1 MNKSKK
7 SIVRKTKNIVVLTL
21 LMTCVW
27 LFAGLAIFWLCQ
39 VSYSPAVPRFAPQ
52 IESVEHCEK
61 GGAEVLTPKNSL
73 ENGQTGAAFAQNGV
87 YVNNLAVSDRGFIVN
102 LSRDDVSNVTVSH
115 DVIAM
120 DEYDVADKIS
130 DSVTHRIEEF
140 AQSKFGKNCFTMG
153 IVQFVL
159 YENDE
164 RMTDFSDLTSVE
176 LDITVSG
183 SVENAKDSY
192 YAVFLKLDATTEA
205 AILEG
210 NYTVLEN
217 IESSSFVGQRVS
229 CRENGKSGAGTHCL
243 LTIDADSDGIIFL
256 MNAGSEKGGM
266 GMLIVIVGVVLSLV
280 LLIVIAQIFH
290 SYKREKLKVSTHY
303 DAKDVK
309 KGVLSDENGAAQAAD
324 NGSGEKKRETPK
336 SEFIKA
342 TPTAQTKDVAK
353 ITGSAPKKPR
363 SAAASLNQQPKLP
376 TNKAPNKPTEE

>member
-1 MNKSKK
+1 MNKAKK
-7 SIVRKTKNIVVLTL
+7 SIVRKTKNIIVLTL

-27 LFAGLAIFWLCQ
+27 VFAGLAIFWLAQ
-39 VSYSPAVPRFAPQ
+39 VSYSPTAPRFAPQ
-52 IESVEHCEK
+52 IESVEHCGK
-61 GGAEVLTPKNSL
+61 GGAGFLTSGNSSGD
-73 ENGQTGAAFAQNGV
+73 GQVDATFAQGGV
-87 YVNNLAVSDRGFIVN
+87 YANNLAVSDRGFIVN

-115 DVIAM
+115 EGIAK
-120 DEYDVADKIS
+120 DEYDVADKIT
-130 DSVTHRIEEF
+130 DSVNHRIEEF

-153 IVQFVL
+153 IVQFAL
-159 YENDE
+159 YESGE

-205 AILEG
+205 AVLEG
-210 NYTVLEN
+210 NYAVLEN
-217 IESSSFVGQRVS
+217 VESSSFVGQKVS
-229 CRENGKSGAGTHCL
+229 CRENGKSDAGTHCL

-290 SYKREKLKVSTHY
+290 SYKREKLKVGTHY

-309 KGVLSDENGAAQAAD
+309 KDVSNSEKDAAQAAD
-324 NGSGEKKRETPK
+324 NASSEKKQETSK

-342 TPTAQTKDVAK
+342 TPTAQTKDVPKTA
-353 ITGSAPKKPR
+353 GSAPKKPR
-363 SAAASLNQQPKLP
+363 SAAASVNQQPKLP
-376 TNKAPNKPTEE
+376 TNKAINKPTDE